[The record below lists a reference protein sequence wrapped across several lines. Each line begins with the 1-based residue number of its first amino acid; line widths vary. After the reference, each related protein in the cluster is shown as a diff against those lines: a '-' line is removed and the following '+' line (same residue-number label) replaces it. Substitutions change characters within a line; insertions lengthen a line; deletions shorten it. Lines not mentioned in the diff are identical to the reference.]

1 MDNNERIAIEVAQDC
16 IAEYFDLLEDRQI
29 EIHEVMNV

>member
-29 EIHEVMNV
+29 EICEVMNV